1 VTKMKKFWYIAI
13 LAMLILSFSVL
24 AQKRTSISL
33 SSDVRISFVSQDPD
47 PAEPGQ
53 YVDVRFKIENN
64 GSEQA
69 EDFVFE
75 LLPEFPFSLDPGV
88 DAVEKLGALHSRQL
102 GETAVI
108 VKYKVRI
115 DNNAVQGD
123 NELKYRYKF
132 DNNEWIEVD
141 LTSIDVQTHD
151 AILAVESVLVNR
163 KAIEPGS
170 SNVVKIVLSN
180 RADSVLKDIKINLDL
195 GDVPFIPL
203 GSTNEKSIYQIEE
216 KENYELS
223 FNLLA
228 NPEAESGAYQIPMK
242 IEYSDELGNG
252 YTKNSTIGLVINA
265 RPDLSVTLDET
276 DIFEAGKSG
285 EVVVKIVNKGVTDI
299 KFMNIKL
306 EPGEDYKIL
315 SNGEVYLGNI
325 DSDDFETSDFDLFVE
340 KTKKDQVMLPI
351 ILEYKDANNNN
362 YIDSLELR
370 LDLYSSSEAKKF
382 GLREGNGFGKII
394 VVIIVLAVGFFL
406 YRRYRKNKRRA

>member
-1 VTKMKKFWYIAI
+1 MTKMKKFWYIAI

>member
-1 VTKMKKFWYIAI
+1 MKKFWYIAI